1 MDQSLYNQL
10 SDQELLILV
19 LKIIDEYM
27 LLSTATNSLR
37 AIEEKRI
44 ELFQIYEIIKER
56 GLVFEPPKIPNSS
69 WSVCSLNRKI

>member
-1 MDQSLYNQL
+1 MNESLYKQL
-10 SDQELLILV
+10 SDQELLLLV
-19 LKIIDEYM
+19 IKIIDDYM

-37 AIEEKRI
+37 AIEDKRL

-69 WSVCSLNRKI
+69 